1 MPGSLTA
8 RFPDLERRR
17 SQLDIL
23 RKRHLDSAHI
33 TLGVAGGALYIP
45 DIFIIAA
52 LQRSYGLVD
61 AFIDAVDHYNIHAAA
76 PLLRV
81 QLDTL
86 FRLSYV
92 CRAPSV
98 DEVVEDVMAGTEFR
112 QMKDADGKKL
122 TDGRLKDLAAPFHP
136 WTTEVYDNASGWVHF
151 SQAHLGTAWQIKGDV
166 VSGGVPLRPSVVPER
181 IWGELLDSMLQ
192 ATVEVLGYAE
202 GWASRKGLPPNQ
214 FRDLSKDGHP
224 VVTLPDAMDPEYG

>member
-1 MPGSLTA
+1 MLYL
-8 RFPDLERRR
+8 PDF
-17 SQLDIL
+17 
-23 RKRHLDSAHI
+23 
-33 TLGVAGGALYIP
+33 
-45 DIFIIAA
+45 FIVAA
-52 LQRSYGLVD
+52 LQRSYGISD
-61 AFIDAVDHYNIHAAA
+61 AFIDAIDHYNIHAAA

-98 DEVVEDVMAGTEFR
+98 GEVVQELMAGTEFR
-112 QMKDADGKKL
+112 NMKDVEGKKL

-136 WTTEVYDNASGWVHF
+136 WTTDVYENASGWVHF
-151 SQAHLGTAWQIKGDV
+151 SHAHLGTAWQINGDA

-181 IWGELLDSMLQ
+181 LWGELLDAMLQ
-192 ATVEVLGYAE
+192 ASVEVLEYAE
-202 GWASRKGLPPNQ
+202 GWASRKGLPADQ

-224 VVTLPDAMDPEYG
+224 IVTVCEATDPKAG